1 MLKMVLLQICN
12 FNYKTVS
19 LTLVTAAKTLVKHC
33 KVSPKVGGDP
43 DCTLSM
49 VRYKQLKRM
58 N

>member
-1 MLKMVLLQICN
+1 MVLLQIRN